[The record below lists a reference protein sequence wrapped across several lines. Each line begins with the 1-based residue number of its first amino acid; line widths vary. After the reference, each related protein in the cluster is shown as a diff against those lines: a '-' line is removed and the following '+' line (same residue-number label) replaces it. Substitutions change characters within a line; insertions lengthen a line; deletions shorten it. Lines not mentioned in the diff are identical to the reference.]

1 MPVRPDTRCAPRRTK
16 RLGWTLAA
24 ALLITG
30 GASRGAEAAETAPP
44 TSDPHAGP
52 PVAPG
57 TRQPVPHPDATT
69 PQSAS
74 IEELMAR
81 AKKLDPTLDF
91 RELRRMHVSKPEFRV
106 SDYISPQYRI
116 AIDNLQAAVG
126 REDAATVRKRCDAV
140 FKIYF
145 IEAKAHALCGLALEK
160 AGDKEGAEYER
171 YLSQGMVASV
181 LSTGDG
187 KTWKTAYEVFA
198 VSEEY
203 DVLFAQGYEKTEQG
217 TLDGT
222 TKDGKTKSFDVL
234 TAKDPQT
241 GATQRVFFNVT
252 ELYAHYGKL
261 EGKKPVPSGD

>member
-1 MPVRPDTRCAPRRTK
+1 MNARPDTTRLSRRAR
-16 RLGWTLAA
+16 RLGLSLTLLM
-24 ALLITG
+24 AL
-30 GASRGAEAAETAPP
+30 ASGSAGAAETAPP
-44 TSDPHAGP
+44 TADPHAGP

-106 SDYISPQYRI
+106 SDFISPQYKI
-116 AIDNLQAAVG
+116 AIDNLQAAAG
-126 REDAATVRKRCDAV
+126 KADAATVRKRCDAV

-181 LSTGDG
+181 LSSGDG

-203 DVLFAQGYEKTEQG
+203 DVLFAEGLEKTQEG

-222 TKDGKTKSFDVL
+222 TKDGKTKAFDVI
-234 TAKDPQT
+234 TAKDPQS
-241 GATQRVFFNVT
+241 GASQRIFFNVT
-252 ELYAHYGKL
+252 ELYTRYGTL
-261 EGKKPVPSGD
+261 EDKKAMEHR

>member
-1 MPVRPDTRCAPRRTK
+1 MTATPRTTPLPHRRRLFGLALAILLLLGARRT
-16 RLGWTLAA
+16 
-24 ALLITG
+24 TG
-30 GASRGAEAAETAPP
+30 AAETVAPP
-44 TSDPHAGP
+44 PSEPKSDPHAGP

-57 TRQPVPHPDATT
+57 TRQPVAHPAATP
-69 PQSAS
+69 PQRAS

-81 AKKLDPTLDF
+81 AKKLDPNLDF

-106 SDYISPQYRI
+106 SAYISPQYKI
-116 AIDNLQAAVG
+116 AIDNLQAMVG
-126 REDAATVRKRCDAV
+126 KSDAATIRKQCDAA
-140 FKIYF
+140 FKIYY

-203 DVLFAQGYEKTEQG
+203 
-217 TLDGT
+217 
-222 TKDGKTKSFDVL
+222 
-234 TAKDPQT
+234 
-241 GATQRVFFNVT
+241 
-252 ELYAHYGKL
+252 
-261 EGKKPVPSGD
+261 